1 MCKKILVAAILL
13 FMITAGHAQHRVIIH
28 VASNDTSSWKGL
40 MNNIKNLKS
49 SWGDSIMIE
58 VVAHGPGLDLFT
70 KDKTNQLD
78 KITYYKKMGVDF
90 RACESA
96 MAERKIPKDAIL
108 ADVGFIPM
116 AVKEI
121 ILRQEQGWSYIKAG
135 F

>member
-1 MCKKILVAAILL
+1 MRKNILL
-13 FMITAGHAQHRVIIH
+13 AMILILTIASVNAQHRVIMQI
-28 VASNDTSSWKGL
+28 ASNDTATWKGL

-49 SWGDSIMIE
+49 AWADSIMIE

-78 KITYYKKMGVDF
+78 KILYYKKMGVDF

-96 MAERKIPKDAIL
+96 MAERKIPKEAIIPE
-108 ADVGFIPM
+108 VGFVKM
-116 AVKEI
+116 AVKEL
-121 ILRQEQGWSYIKAG
+121 ILRQEEGWSYIKAG